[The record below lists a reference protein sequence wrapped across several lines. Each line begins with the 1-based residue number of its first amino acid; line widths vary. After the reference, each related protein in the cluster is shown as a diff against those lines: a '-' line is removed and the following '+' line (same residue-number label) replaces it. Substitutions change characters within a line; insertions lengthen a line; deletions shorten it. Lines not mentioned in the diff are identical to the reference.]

1 MIGKYYRGFKLD
13 FRPYMILNPVTV
25 FTTDSIINCVQ
36 LFRSMALRHLLV
48 IHPSDAKLRG
58 VITRQDLFKYMD
70 L

>member
-1 MIGKYYRGFKLD
+1 
-13 FRPYMILNPVTV
+13 MILNPVTV

-36 LFRSMALRHLLV
+36 LFRSMSLRHLLV